1 MGIFD
6 ELLTGLSGE
15 EGTIR
20 PQFAQA
26 LEGLLVDMDVPELL
40 GRLEQAGLGGQ
51 VQSWLGTGTNLPITP
66 DQLRDALGDEEVE
79 EAAAREGMTP
89 ETLLTELAEHLP
101 GLIDRLSPRG
111 ELLPSGAS
119 PTSLV

>member
-6 ELLTGLSGE
+6 DLLTGLSGE
-15 EGTIR
+15 EGPIR

-26 LEGLLVDMDVPELL
+26 LEGLLVGMDLDEVLR
-40 GRLEQAGLGGQ
+40 RLQQAGLGGQ
-51 VQSWLGTGTNLPITP
+51 VQSWLSPGTNLPITP
-66 DQLRDALGDEEVE
+66 DQLGDALGEEEVE
-79 EAAAREGMTP
+79 AAASREGMPP